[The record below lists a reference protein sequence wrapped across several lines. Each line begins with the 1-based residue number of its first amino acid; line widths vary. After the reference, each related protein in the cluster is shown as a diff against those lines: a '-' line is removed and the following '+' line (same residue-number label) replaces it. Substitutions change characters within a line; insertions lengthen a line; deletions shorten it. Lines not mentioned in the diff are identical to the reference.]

1 MNGADAIKFQTY
13 DTKKRIGKKNKK
25 VFKILEKCELSFNDF
40 DKINNYCKLK
50 KITFF
55 STPFDEDSVDFLESI
70 NVPFYKIASFD
81 ISNYQLIKKILS
93 TKKPTIASTGMA
105 SFREINHIH
114 KMFYKKGIDLAI
126 LHCVSSYPN
135 FEKSSYLSN
144 IPFLKKKFK
153 RSIGIS
159 DHTNE
164 IKIPI
169 YGVLLGAKIIEKHI
183 KINQSHKCVDAA
195 VSITGKQLKTLRE
208 EVNKIELFKAPLK
221 GEMTVVISNK
231 INKVKSIAPIDNLI
245 LKKQAAIYLKK
256 YSLKDVVELLAK
268 KENLSKKRVY
278 NMCLEIK
285 KNEKNI

>member
-1 MNGADAIKFQTY
+1 MVKNIFSEITRPYIIAEAGINHNGNLKTAYNLVDVAKMNGADAIKFQTY

-105 SFREINHIH
+105 SFREINQIH

-144 IPFLKKKFK
+144 IPFLKNFFK
-153 RSIGIS
+153 CSIGIS

-208 EVNKIELFKAPLK
+208 EVNKI
-221 GEMTVVISNK
+221 
-231 INKVKSIAPIDNLI
+231 NLI
-245 LKKQAAIYLKK
+245 LNKPKFGIRPEEINARIFKRKKIY
-256 YSLKDVVELLAK
+256 
-268 KENLSKKRVY
+268 
-278 NMCLEIK
+278 
-285 KNEKNI
+285 